1 MTVFRLSNI
10 WFTLF
15 VLMFALYP
23 SIITAA
29 DKTGD
34 EVVWQGISAF
44 YNEEFDE
51 AVEVLTKARNDFPEH
66 PTVHLVWAVSLWLR
80 AQAKDGYKVAH
91 TALEKSSAEI
101 IPVYQQLL
109 KKYPRDPDYQL
120 NMATTQGLLAR
131 VALGKKDWL
140 GVVSSGIKGYKGA
153 RAVHQ
158 NHPEIYDS
166 YLPLGVLNYYVGRS
180 SSAVQVLGNIFGIEA
195 NSDIGLQQ
203 INLAVEKGE
212 YARVEATSILAY
224 IYLWIQDDPQLA
236 LIYCDKLRSEFPKS
250 AYYHHIYTE
259 ALLQLKRLDEAEM
272 SLAVTQKM
280 ADDNLPASK
289 KAWQPT
295 LKYQRAL
302 LNFHLG
308 DLDEALKLVSASIN
322 DFNAELDTPLGYGY
336 LLRGMIYDLKGN
348 RRKAIANY
356 QAAVKLE
363 NYTTAVTKAKRYLKE
378 PYQK

>member
-15 VLMFALYP
+15 VLMFVLYP

-180 SSAVQVLGNIFGIEA
+180 SSAVQILGNIFGIEA

>member
-140 GVVSSGIKGYKGA
+140 GVVSSGLKGYKGA
-153 RAVHQ
+153 RDVHQ

>member
-1 MTVFRLSNI
+1 MTIFRLSNI

-15 VLMFALYP
+15 VLTFAIYP

>member
-15 VLMFALYP
+15 VLMFVLYP

-336 LLRGMIYDLKGN
+336 LLRGMIYDLKGK

>member
-44 YNEEFDE
+44 YNEDYNE
-51 AVEVLTKARNDFPEH
+51 AVKVLSQARNDFPEH

>member
-1 MTVFRLSNI
+1 MTIFRLSNI

-15 VLMFALYP
+15 VLMFVLYP

-336 LLRGMIYDLKGN
+336 LLRGMIYDLKGK

>member
-180 SSAVQVLGNIFGIEA
+180 SSAVQILGNIFGIEA

>member
-80 AQAKDGYKVAH
+80 AQAQDGYKVAH
-91 TALEKSSAEI
+91 TVLEKSSAEI

-259 ALLQLKRLDEAEM
+259 ALLQLGRLDEAEK
-272 SLAVTQKM
+272 SLAITQIM
-280 ADDNLPASK
+280 ADDNLPTSK

-302 LNFHLG
+302 LDFHLG

>member
-44 YNEEFDE
+44 YNEDYNE
-51 AVEVLTKARNDFPEH
+51 AVKVLSQARNDFPEH

-180 SSAVQVLGNIFGIEA
+180 SSAVQILGNIFGIEA

>member
-15 VLMFALYP
+15 VLMFVLYP

>member
-10 WFTLF
+10 LFTLF

-153 RAVHQ
+153 RA
-158 NHPEIYDS
+158 
-166 YLPLGVLNYYVGRS
+166 S
-180 SSAVQVLGNIFGIEA
+180 SDDKS
-195 NSDIGLQQ
+195 
-203 INLAVEKGE
+203 
-212 YARVEATSILAY
+212 SI
-224 IYLWIQDDPQLA
+224 
-236 LIYCDKLRSEFPKS
+236 R
-250 AYYHHIYTE
+250 
-259 ALLQLKRLDEAEM
+259 
-272 SLAVTQKM
+272 
-280 ADDNLPASK
+280 
-289 KAWQPT
+289 
-295 LKYQRAL
+295 
-302 LNFHLG
+302 
-308 DLDEALKLVSASIN
+308 
-322 DFNAELDTPLGYGY
+322 
-336 LLRGMIYDLKGN
+336 
-348 RRKAIANY
+348 
-356 QAAVKLE
+356 
-363 NYTTAVTKAKRYLKE
+363 
-378 PYQK
+378 

>member
-203 INLAVEKGE
+203 IKLAVEKGE

>member
-1 MTVFRLSNI
+1 MTIFRLSNI

-336 LLRGMIYDLKGN
+336 LLRGMIYDLKGE

>member
-1 MTVFRLSNI
+1 MTAFKFSNI
-10 WFTLF
+10 WFALP
-15 VLMFALYP
+15 VLIFALFP
-23 SIITAA
+23 SKITAA

-44 YNEEFDE
+44 YNEDYNK
-51 AVEVLTKARNDFPEH
+51 AVEVLTQARDDFPEH
-66 PTVHLVWAVSLWLR
+66 PTVHLVWAVSLWLQSQ
-80 AQAKDGYKVAH
+80 AQDGFEVAH
-91 TALEKSSAEI
+91 TVLEKSSAEI
-101 IPVYQQLL
+101 IPVYKGLL
-109 KKYPRDPDYQL
+109 KKYPHDPAYKL

-140 GVVSSGIKGYKGA
+140 GVVSSGLKGYQGA
-153 RAVHQ
+153 RAVHRS
-158 NHPEIYDS
+158 HPEIYDT

-180 SSAVQVLGNIFGIEA
+180 SSVIQVLGKFFGMEA
-195 NSDIGLQQ
+195 NSEIGLQQ

-212 YARVEATSILAY
+212 YARVEAASILAY
-224 IYLWIQDDPQLA
+224 IYLWIQDDPQIA

-259 ALLQLKRLDEAEM
+259 TLLQLKRLDEAEK
-272 SLAVTQKM
+272 SLAFTQKM

-302 LNFHLG
+302 LNFHRG
-308 DLDEALKLVSASIN
+308 NIDEALKLTTASIN
-322 DFNAELDTPLGYGY
+322 EFNTELDTPLGYGY
-336 LLRGMIYDLKGN
+336 LLRGMIYDLKGE
-348 RRKAIANY
+348 RRKAVANY
-356 QAAVKLE
+356 RAAVKLE
-363 NYTTAVTKAKRYLKE
+363 NYTTAVTKAKRFLKE

>member
-1 MTVFRLSNI
+1 MTIFRLSNI

-180 SSAVQVLGNIFGIEA
+180 SSVVQVFGNIFGIKA

>member
-15 VLMFALYP
+15 VLMFVLYP

-203 INLAVEKGE
+203 IKLAVEKGE

>member
-140 GVVSSGIKGYKGA
+140 GVVSFGIKGYKGA

>member
-140 GVVSSGIKGYKGA
+140 GVVSSGLKGYKGA